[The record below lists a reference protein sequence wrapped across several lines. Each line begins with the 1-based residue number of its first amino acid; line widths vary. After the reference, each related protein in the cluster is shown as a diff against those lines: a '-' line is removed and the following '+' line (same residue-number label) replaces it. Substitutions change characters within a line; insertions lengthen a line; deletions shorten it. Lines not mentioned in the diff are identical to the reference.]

1 VKKQVA
7 YTIWEVGDWVIFLAL
22 LLSGLYFQA
31 SNIGGIFRIMIAWA
45 LFRRQAPSDRDVKF
59 EKLQAG
65 QEL

>member
-31 SNIGGIFRIMIAWA
+31 SNIGGVFRIMIAWP
-45 LFRRQAPSDRDVKF
+45 LLRRQAPSDRDVKF